1 MGVLDMVPFV
11 GKSFNLFYPVVLIIL
26 ILFNLLEV
34 NGKIL
39 KLFKIQTFNENE
51 IEHQRI
57 QEGVKVLEEMEKNI
71 ISTKRI
77 QIKKVK
83 NN

>member
-1 MGVLDMVPFV
+1 MVPFV

>member
-1 MGVLDMVPFV
+1 MVPFV
-11 GKSFNLFYPVVLIIL
+11 GNSFNLFYPVVLIIL

>member
-1 MGVLDMVPFV
+1 MVPFV

-57 QEGVKVLEEMEKNI
+57 QEGVKVLEEMEKNL